1 MADKIRYSVSVTPVE
16 TVTHA
21 VTYSNIEDTANHA
34 NVTDNSHDVIATEIA
49 TTLGAT
55 GEATC
60 GGYAASAADQGY
72 LNRAANYANSVDDS
86 WTAISGESSATFVFV
101 KNTGKEF
108 DDAATLGTDDA
119 AATGDHVAVA
129 VNNGA
134 ILISFLGPGEGICLK
149 ALNATQTLD
158 ATDIKVKTFEDD
170 GTAAQTADHIAVEYL
185 VVD

>member
-1 MADKIRYSVSVTPVE
+1 MADKITYSLSVTPIE
-16 TVTHA
+16 TVTQA
-21 VTYSNIEDTANHA
+21 VTYSNIEDAANHA
-34 NVTDNSHDVIATEIA
+34 TVTNNSHDVLATEVG
-49 TTLGAT
+49 TSLGGS

-72 LNRAANYANSVDDS
+72 LNQTVNYANAVDDS
-86 WTAISGESSATFVFV
+86 WTALGSESSATFVFV
-101 KNTGKEF
+101 KNTGKLF
-108 DDAATLGTDDA
+108 SSVTALGDNA

-134 ILISFLGPGEGICLK
+134 ILISFLGPGECICLK

-158 ATDIKVKTFEDD
+158 ASDIKVKSFEDD
-170 GTAAQTADHIAVEYL
+170 GTAAAGTDHLAVEYL